1 VIPYTNESDV
11 IQINGLTIEGRL
23 DRVSLYGS
31 IDLTRDKIGLK
42 QARQLNDLINLVLL
56 RLEEADRAGDLPD
69 EIQVEPTVSVPNP
82 LL

>member
-69 EIQVEPTVSVPNP
+69 EIPIEQTVSVPNP